1 MRPLHVQLP
10 DGRLVVYGGYY
21 SLYGDPNPWVE
32 YYNYNPVANT
42 ATVVGNVDPWLQS
55 IGW

>member
-1 MRPLHVQLP
+1 LRPLHVQLP